1 MRKLFVL
8 LVFVVGSI
16 HTYAQTDEIK
26 KLEQEVYDIGELG
39 KTNRDSAMQLAID
52 KLSEARE
59 LRARYAEA
67 KLKHNIIIGLKYLG
81 KIDEAIDSI
90 YATRNL
96 IAQWITEASVDSV
109 VQNLKLVD
117 TNIYYDLGLT
127 LMNMGEIDK
136 AIQIFTECITSYQ
149 SLNID
154 SIKIKNRVAY
164 CNSSLGIAQVRLGN
178 TDAAIE
184 KFEESIKMSK
194 ETNDR
199 YGLIT
204 GHMYLGNLLVNKDRF
219 KDALN
224 TFFTGLKIVQEDSSY
239 IMGAYYVNIGRVYKN
254 LRDYEQAISFTH
266 KSYSFSLE
274 NNDKKLQTYVAI
286 TLGEYYMDINEYDS
300 AQQHM
305 MTGLQ
310 LAKETQNPGE
320 QSRALRTL
328 AELAVKQ
335 SMFQEAL
342 SWINQGNLVLAKRPL
357 PSYEMRLKIIEAEC
371 LFELNELSKAKL
383 SIDRAIELASKT
395 NDINIIRDVYERA
408 HKIYWALGQKNTAYN
423 YLLEFNTAQDSIYNE
438 EKSLEIARL
447 EYDYQLK
454 NETERLEL
462 EKQQQAALY
471 ENELEKERLIQLAA
485 FGGVLLT
492 SIILIVLYRSNQTK
506 KRKNKQLS
514 EKNIE
519 ISNLREKEKNLAQET
534 IALKERELTTITM
547 LSHERNSLLQQL
559 GDQIGGLSDKVDEE
573 VIPDLKEIKKT
584 IKANLSD
591 ESWSAFV
598 YHFEKVHPKLF
609 DELQSRFPSLTQNDL
624 RLCAYIRVG
633 MDRKEMATVSNVTPE
648 AIKKSLYRLKKKMN
662 LDADTDI
669 RDFLI
674 AMH

>member
-8 LVFVVGSI
+8 LAFVFCSI
-16 HTYAQTDEIK
+16 HTHAQTDKIK

-39 KTNRDSAMQLAID
+39 KTDRDSAMQLAID
-52 KLSEARE
+52 KLPEARA
-59 LRARYAEA
+59 LKARFAEA

-90 YATRNL
+90 DATRNL

-127 LMNMGEIDK
+127 LMNKGEIDK
-136 AIQIFTECITSYQ
+136 AIQIFTACITSYQ

-154 SIKIKNRVAY
+154 PIKIKNRVAY

-184 KFEESIKMSK
+184 KFEESIKISK

-204 GHMYLGNLLVNKDRF
+204 GHMYLGNLMVNKDRY
-219 KDALN
+219 KDALES
-224 TFFTGLKIVQEDSSY
+224 FYTGLKIVQEDSSY
-239 IMGAYYVNIGRVYKN
+239 ILGAYYVNIGRVYKN
-254 LRDYEQAISFTH
+254 LRDYEQAISFTL
-266 KSYSFSLE
+266 KSYSFSLKK
-274 NNDKKLQTYVAI
+274 NDKKLQTYVSI

-300 AQQHM
+300 AQQYM
-305 MTGLQ
+305 RTGLE
-310 LAKETQNPGE
+310 LAKETQNPGQ
-320 QSRALRTL
+320 QSRALRAL
-328 AELAVKQ
+328 AQLAVKK
-335 SMFQEAL
+335 SDFKEAL
-342 SWINQGNLVLAKRPL
+342 SWIKQGNLILEKL
-357 PSYEMRLKIIEAEC
+357 TLQGYELRLKIIEAEC
-371 LFELNELSKAKL
+371 LLELKELSEAK
-383 SIDRAIELASKT
+383 SAIDRAIELAHKT
-395 NDINIIRDVYERA
+395 NDINIIRDVYKIA
-408 HKIYWALGQKNTAYN
+408 HKVYWALGQKNTAYN

-471 ENELEKERLIQLAA
+471 EKELEKERLIQVAA
-485 FGGVLLT
+485 FGGVALT
-492 SIILIVLYRSNQTK
+492 LIILIVLYRSNQTK
-506 KRKNKQLS
+506 KRKNQLLS
-514 EKNIE
+514 EKNVE
-519 ISNLREKEKNLAQET
+519 ISSLREKEKRLADET

-559 GDQIGGLSDKVDEE
+559 GAQIGGLSDKVDEE

-584 IKANLSD
+584 IKANLNE
-591 ESWSAFV
+591 ESWSSFV
-598 YHFEKVHPKLF
+598 YHFEKVHPRLF
-609 DELQSRFPSLTQNDL
+609 DELKSKFPSLTQNDL
-624 RLCAYIRVG
+624 RLCAYIPCGYGAQGDGDSIQCYTRSH
-633 MDRKEMATVSNVTPE
+633 KEEP
-648 AIKKSLYRLKKKMN
+648 L
-662 LDADTDI
+662 
-669 RDFLI
+669 
-674 AMH
+674 